1 VLQASEVP
9 AGLIECPGSGP
20 IDTYV
25 SSLQATNA
33 ALATRTAGQ
42 WQALQALG
50 AIEASVSLFTSDPSA
65 CSAELG
71 AVGKI
76 KSAASFVARFAD
88 DGQADRAWQA
98 GVLGFAPPAPDQV
111 APGIRRG
118 TGTGL
123 GLSSWTYDRQPV
135 RLACWK
141 RSVFVA
147 LLVLTNLDANAFKA
161 ATGAVDARL
170 N

>member
-1 VLQASEVP
+1 MS
-9 AGLIECPGSGP
+9 
-20 IDTYV
+20 
-25 SSLQATNA
+25 
-33 ALATRTAGQ
+33 
-42 WQALQALG
+42 
-50 AIEASVSLFTSDPSA
+50 
-65 CSAELG
+65 ELG
-71 AVGKI
+71 SVAKI
-76 KSAASFVARFAD
+76 KSAASFVARFTD

-111 APGIRRG
+111 ATGIKRG
-118 TGTGL
+118 TDTGL

-135 RLACWK
+135 KLACWK

-147 LLVLTNLDANAFKA
+147 LVVLTNLDVNAFKA